1 MLMNKRE
8 ERRGMA
14 NKRKKKST
22 SGHFSYV
29 QNLFFPSFFYS
40 SNQVNRRDYYY
51 PSNAM
56 CKDQHNN
63 KAE

>member
-1 MLMNKRE
+1 MENEQGKI
-8 ERRGMA
+8 
-14 NKRKKKST
+14 ST

-40 SNQVNRRDYYY
+40 SSQVNRGDYDY
-51 PSNAM
+51 PSNAI

-63 KAE
+63 KEE